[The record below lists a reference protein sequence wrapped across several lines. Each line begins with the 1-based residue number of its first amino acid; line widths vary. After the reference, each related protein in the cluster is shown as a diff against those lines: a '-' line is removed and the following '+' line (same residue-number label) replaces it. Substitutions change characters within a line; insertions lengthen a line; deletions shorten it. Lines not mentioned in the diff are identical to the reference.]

1 MSAKTLLFLCSGGG
15 GNLRFV
21 HQALLRG
28 WLPGWQGI
36 AVITDRECPASE
48 YARSQGLPVTCIDFK
63 SDQQATLLEIAQSH
77 EPDRIITTVHKILN
91 DEFVAVFTGKM
102 LNLHYSLLPAF
113 AGSIGTSPVKAAMQF
128 GVCLGGA
135 TVHQVTSELDGGR
148 PQVQIAFPLMPDD
161 DLEQVMD
168 IEFRA
173 GCIAL
178 LTALCACCDG
188 QARPDWQGGGLQ
200 LKERT
205 ALINPAVTLPAEL
218 FQDDFWVSLK

>member
-1 MSAKTLLFLCSGGG
+1 MPANTLLFLCSGGG

-21 HQALLRG
+21 HQATQRG
-28 WLPGWQGI
+28 WLPGIQSI

-48 YARSQGLPVTCIDFK
+48 YARQQELPVSCIDFNR
-63 SDQQATLLEIAQSH
+63 DGQTALLENALSH
-77 EPDRIITTVHKILN
+77 APHMIITTVHKILG
-91 DEFVAVFTGKM
+91 DDFITTFKGKM

-113 AGSIGTSPVKAAMQF
+113 AGSIGVSPVKAAMQF

-148 PQVQIAFPLMPDD
+148 PQAQIAFPLMLKE

-178 LTALCACCDG
+178 LTALRTCDG
-188 QARPDWQGGGLQ
+188 QDFPDWQGGMLRI
-200 LKERT
+200 KERN
-205 ALINPAVTLPAEL
+205 ALLNPAISLPAEL
-218 FQDDFWVSLK
+218 FQEDFWLRLK